1 MQAQRVES
9 NQDSGSDPFEL
20 QLSCLLD
27 GEIDEGGCRHLLERL
42 RRDGDAGRSW
52 ELLNCVGDAMRSAD
66 VAAWHRPGFVAKVAE
81 ALEQEP
87 TVLAPVAAARRGGMR
102 RWLLPGAG
110 VAVAAAVLL
119 AVGLPGTVAPPADV
133 ALRSPAG
140 GPAQAASS
148 SASGSFDIARLPALE
163 RHLAA
168 HRELADSS
176 LMPNSTPYVRTSG
189 ALLVQEGR

>member
-1 MQAQRVES
+1 MHARRVES
-9 NQDSGSDPFEL
+9 NQTPGSDPFEL

-27 GEIDEGGCRHLLERL
+27 GEVDEGSCRQLLERL

-66 VAAWHRPGFVAKVAE
+66 VAAWHRPGFVARVAE
-81 ALEQEP
+81 ALEREP
-87 TVLAPVAAARRGGMR
+87 TVLAPAAAPRRDGMR

-110 VAVAAAVLL
+110 VAVAAALLL
-119 AVGLPGTVAPPADV
+119 AVGLPGEINPPADL
-133 ALRSPAG
+133 ALRTPATAPVQVSL
-140 GPAQAASS
+140 PAAAV
-148 SASGSFDIARLPALE
+148 DVARLPALE

-189 ALLVQEGR
+189 ALLVQEAR

>member
-1 MQAQRVES
+1 MQAKRVES
-9 NQDSGSDPFEL
+9 GQDAGSDPFEL
-20 QLSCLLD
+20 ELSCLLD
-27 GEIDEGGCRHLLERL
+27 GEVDEAGCRHLLERL
-42 RRDGDAGRSW
+42 RRDDDAGRSW

-66 VAAWHRPGFVAKVAE
+66 VAAWHRPGFVARVAE
-81 ALEQEP
+81 ALEHEP
-87 TVLAPVAAARRGGMR
+87 TVLAPAALPRPAGMR

-119 AVGLPGTVAPPADV
+119 AVGLSGEISPSADLALRPPAGAPTTASLSAGSLDV
-133 ALRSPAG
+133 
-140 GPAQAASS
+140 
-148 SASGSFDIARLPALE
+148 ARLPALE

-176 LMPNSTPYVRTSG
+176 LMPNSTAYVRTSG

>member
-1 MQAQRVES
+1 MQARRVEN
-9 NQDSGSDPFEL
+9 NQAPGSDPFEL

-27 GEIDEGGCRHLLERL
+27 GEVDEAECRRLLERL
-42 RRDGDAGRSW
+42 RRDDGAGRSW
-52 ELLNCVGDAMRSAD
+52 ELMNCVGDAMRSAD
-66 VAAWHRPGFVAKVAE
+66 VAAWHRPGFVAKVAG

-87 TVLAPVAAARRGGMR
+87 TVLAPAAARRPGGMR

-119 AVGLPGTVAPPADV
+119 AVGLPGQVTPPADL
-133 ALRSPAG
+133 AQRAPAG
-140 GPAQAASS
+140 APAQSS
-148 SASGSFDIARLPALE
+148 FTAGRLDVARLPALE

>member
-1 MQAQRVES
+1 
-9 NQDSGSDPFEL
+9 
-20 QLSCLLD
+20 
-27 GEIDEGGCRHLLERL
+27 
-42 RRDGDAGRSW
+42 
-52 ELLNCVGDAMRSAD
+52 
-66 VAAWHRPGFVAKVAE
+66 
-81 ALEQEP
+81 
-87 TVLAPVAAARRGGMR
+87 
-102 RWLLPGAG
+102 
-110 VAVAAAVLL
+110 
-119 AVGLPGTVAPPADV
+119 V